1 MATAPR
7 VRHANRAGRRPSHG
21 QPVRLRA
28 PIGRELTCHQADDSE
43 KTELPDAAA
52 VVAVLRGR
60 IGIDVAGIGDR
71 AALRVRLD
79 GLLG

>member
-1 MATAPR
+1 MGSRFVSA
-7 VRHANRAGRRPSHG
+7 HPSA
-21 QPVRLRA
+21 VNS
-28 PIGRELTCHQADDSE
+28 TCHQADDSE